1 MVEILL
7 IRHGE
12 TAWNAEKRMQGHL
25 DISLND
31 AGLRQAK
38 ALGMALR
45 DEPLDA
51 IISSDLQR
59 AHQTAQALAA
69 PRGMPVALDAG
80 LRERCFGIFEGL
92 LYAELAQAHPNAH
105 AAWKAR
111 EMDARY
117 PSGVNH
123 AETLREFSARVLATI
138 DRLAGTGGHRKIALV
153 THGGVLECVHRA
165 ATGTSL
171 TQLRDF
177 EVLNASINRMRWHA
191 GRFEILDW
199 ADVRHLG
206 SGALDEIER

>member
-31 AGLRQAK
+31 AGRRQAE

-45 DEPLDA
+45 DEHFDA

-59 AHQTAQALAA
+59 AHQTAQA
-69 PRGMPVALDAG
+69 VATPHAMTVIVDAG

-92 LYAELAQAHPNAH
+92 LYADLEQSHPVAF
-105 AAWKAR
+105 AAWSAR

-123 AETLREFSARVLATI
+123 AETLREFSVRALATI
-138 DRLAGTGGHRKIALV
+138 DRLAGAGNCRKIAIV
-153 THGGVLECVHRA
+153 THGGVLECAHRA
-165 ATGTSL
+165 ATGTAL
-171 TQLRDF
+171 TQARDF
-177 EVLNASINRMRWHA
+177 DILNASVNRLRWHA
-191 GRFEILDW
+191 GRLEILDW
-199 ADVRHLG
+199 ANVRHLDNG
-206 SGALDEIER
+206 GADEIEG